1 MEEGW
6 LLRGEGCSQ
15 EGERSVGRLVV
26 FEEYLFVGERQ
37 DLGARVRALAGKNGC
52 PRAEKSV
59 QFWFV
64 FRSRSALEKKERL
77 KRVKER

>member
-52 PRAEKSV
+52 PRAEK
-59 QFWFV
+59 V
-64 FRSRSALEKKERL
+64 FSFGLFFGVEAHWKKRNG
-77 KRVKER
+77 